1 MVAVPPLV
9 ETFQPAFA
17 TLLTSCNWPRFTAS
31 VSSVPFATFW
41 ILPSLLK
48 VFWLTVIASPARFI
62 VPPAPLIAAMPFSVV
77 FKDRPSW
84 LTTRFCSPSFSL
96 TLIFL
101 SVIEIPLPA
110 LNAASAIWF
119 FTYSTL
125 VTDSFL
131 LASTL
136 VTYALLVVTLVR
148 PVNSLPNLTTTLLP
162 VLLTT
167 MLSSPLKS
175 TVSPGATFT
184 ALPLPVERFQP
195 LLAVSFTT
203 FSWLPFTASVE
214 SVEILPSA
222 TPVILP
228 SLSMVTLLLNLMPP
242 SAKLMLPAP
251 SPSPVMD

>member
-62 VPPAPLIAAMPFSVV
+62 VPPAPVMDCIPFRVV

-84 LTTRFCSPSFSL
+84 LTTRFCSPYFSL

-101 SVIEIPLPA
+101 SVMEIPLPA

-148 PVNSLPNLTTTLLP
+148 PVRSLPNLTTTFLP

-167 MLSSPLKS
+167 MLSSPMNF
-175 TVSPGATFT
+175 TVSPAPTLVAVPFSVATVQ
-184 ALPLPVERFQP
+184 PLPTSVVKLST
-195 LLAVSFTT
+195 LLLVSCN
-203 FSWLPFTASVE
+203 WPKFTASFV
-214 SVEILPSA
+214 SVPFA
-222 TPVILP
+222 TF
-228 SLSMVTLLLNLMPP
+228 
-242 SAKLMLPAP
+242 
-251 SPSPVMD
+251 